1 MKVLKWSLLGVTLL
15 LLVCQVTVSQLCK
28 SMTVLMDGFHTLFI
42 LISIALASDAAI
54 RAPPDPPPEL
64 LASPLHAS
72 NLCAESPV
80 TKPRLGTRTL
90 RQICPPALGCGL
102 SYKQC
107 RVPIV
112 GSFVSALVLAS
123 LCLSST
129 IDIIGL
135 FLEPRQVWL
144 PLPLLVISSYSVLL
158 KMLFLWLYWDQ
169 FSDVSL
175 PSRGGNVRVAS
186 HGNTS
191 VTFTTFWHQ
200 SVKRDETCKTKG
212 FGHKG
217 SCQSCF
223 FLMLLLIQ
231 EYIFRFLGC
240 GS

>member
-28 SMTVLMDGFHTLFI
+28 SMTVLMDAFHTLFI
-42 LISIALASDAAI
+42 LISVALVADAAVG
-54 RAPPDPPPEL
+54 APPDPSPEPF
-64 LASPLHAS
+64 ASPLHAS

-80 TKPRLGTRTL
+80 AKPRLGARTLPPGGNL

-107 RVPIV
+107 RIPIV

-129 IDIIGL
+129 IDTIGL

-144 PLPLLVISSYSVLL
+144 PLLLVVISSYSVLL

-175 PSRGGNVRVAS
+175 QLSRGGNVRAAS

-191 VTFTTFWHQ
+191 VAFATFWCQ
-200 SVKRDETCKTKG
+200 GVK
-212 FGHKG
+212 
-217 SCQSCF
+217 S
-223 FLMLLLIQ
+223 
-231 EYIFRFLGC
+231 YIRQMRHAKPKPLVRIM
-240 GS
+240 